1 MITAARLGAGCVLVG
16 IGQRQLA
23 ELSGLSVPTI
33 QQMEASETVVRGN
46 AVSLANLISVFH
58 VAVIEMVDEGAAGP
72 PPRRGA
78 RQKINSGS
86 AETCLHNQAEN
97 RAAFGKRVGT

>member
-23 ELSGLSVPTI
+23 ELPGLSVPTI

-78 RQKINSGS
+78 GQTINPVS
-86 AETCLHNQAEN
+86 AAPCLAQHAATSTCV
-97 RAAFGKRVGT
+97 GKRLVT